1 MSAYHGYPLDEFTGT
16 KLVEYQKLLSTDAR
30 RLGLIGF
37 SNSQLPTEI
46 LRSLLFAD
54 IIPEGARVIDV
65 GSGAGL
71 PGIPLGILRGGVD
84 LVEPHVRAV
93 GFLEKVIRTLSLD
106 VRVHL
111 GTAEQ
116 VAQGGDCQPA
126 DYVVARAL
134 APSSEAA
141 RICAVVCKPGGKI
154 LLSARSEESQPSLD
168 PRFQWEG
175 TMSIKGPG
183 IVQRVNVITLKSTHR
198 L

>member
-1 MSAYHGYPLDEFTGT
+1 MTAYHGYPLEEFAGT
-16 KLVEYQKLLSTDAR
+16 NLAEYQRLLSTDAR

-116 VAQGGDCQPA
+116 VAQRGDCQPA

-141 RICAVVCKPGGKI
+141 RICADVCKPGGQI

-183 IVQRVNVITLKSTHR
+183 IVQRVNVITLKST

>member
-1 MSAYHGYPLDEFTGT
+1 MSEYHGYPLEEPAVA
-16 KLVEYQKLLSTDAR
+16 KLEQYQKLLSTDAR

-37 SNSQLPTEI
+37 SNAQLPTEI

-54 IIPEGARVIDV
+54 IIPEGARTIDV

-71 PGIPLGILRGGVD
+71 PGIPLAVLRGGVD
-84 LVEPHVRAV
+84 LVEPHARAV

-111 GTAEQ
+111 GTADQ
-116 VAQGGDCQPA
+116 VAREDCEPA

-134 APSSEAA
+134 APSPKAA
-141 RICAVVCKPGGKI
+141 RMCAVLCKPGGKI

-175 TMSIKGPG
+175 TMNIQGPG
-183 IVQRVNVITLKSTHR
+183 IVQRVNVITLKDHKS